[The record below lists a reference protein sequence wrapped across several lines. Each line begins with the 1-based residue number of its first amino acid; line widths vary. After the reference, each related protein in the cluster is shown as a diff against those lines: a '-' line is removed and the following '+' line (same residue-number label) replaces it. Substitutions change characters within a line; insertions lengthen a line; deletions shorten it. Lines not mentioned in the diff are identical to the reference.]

1 VKGRK
6 DERVIRASELGQYC
20 YCARAWWL
28 STIMGVQ
35 PDNVRDLYAGSA
47 AHERHGRTV
56 WLAGALRI
64 AAAVLAI
71 IAVIVLLIAFL

>member
-1 VKGRK
+1 MKGRK
-6 DERVIRASELGQYC
+6 DERVIRASELGQHS

-28 STIMGVQ
+28 SAIMGVQ
-35 PDNVRDLYAGSA
+35 PANVRELSAGSA
-47 AHERHGRTV
+47 AHERHGRKV

>member
-1 VKGRK
+1 MRRK
-6 DERVIRASELGQYC
+6 DERVIRASELGQYS

-28 STIMGVQ
+28 SAIMGVQ
-35 PDNVRDLYAGSA
+35 PANVRELNAGSA
-47 AHERHGRTV
+47 AHERHGRKV